1 MTIDVLKFGGTSV
14 ADAAALRAVLSIIR
28 TRSTGDATLLVVLS
42 ATSGTTNT
50 LLSLA
55 RMAAQRDESTVTAT
69 LRVMR
74 QRHADIIDT
83 LIDDYTHRIDAHHA
97 VDSLFNALTE
107 YCRGLSLLGECTPQS
122 LDEVV
127 SFGERISSSI
137 LAAACDG
144 IGMRTRW
151 LDARQVIR
159 TDARFQAASVDMTA
173 TQSCWDAVW
182 PTINDANVIITQG
195 FIGSAVDGTTTTLGR
210 GGSDYSAA
218 LFGAISNAR
227 IIDIYTDVSGV
238 LSADPRIVSDA
249 KPIAHIDV
257 DSMRELAL
265 YGAKVLHPD
274 TIIPAV
280 LRNIPVRVANTFE
293 PASSGTII
301 TARGIDTP
309 IVAITG
315 IEHCLRIVVPRQNAD
330 ACAHALERGRAYVLA
345 RTSTL
350 TSDAIVVQ
358 ITEQVNSLTIE
369 SLVAGIATTATA
381 CSLVVACSNT
391 ALTGNATQRVGAALS
406 SGTTYDISW
415 FPHGRSMF
423 LCVPPELYHTTVQ
436 RVHSELA
443 LGT

>member
-1 MTIDVLKFGGTSV
+1 MTIAVLKFGGTSV
-14 ADAAALRAVLSIIR
+14 ADAAALRAVQSILRARAERNETMI
-28 TRSTGDATLLVVLS
+28 VVLS

-55 RMAAQRDESTVTAT
+55 RMAAQQDESTVAAT
-69 LRVMR
+69 VREMR
-74 QRHADIIDT
+74 QRHADIIDG
-83 LIDDYTHRIDAHHA
+83 LIDDHTHRSNAHQA
-97 VDSLFNALTE
+97 VDSLLNSLAE
-107 YCRGLSLLGECTPQS
+107 YCHGLSLLGECTPQS

-127 SFGERISSSI
+127 AYGERISSSI
-137 LAAACDG
+137 LAAACDS

-159 TDARFQAASVDMTA
+159 TDARYLAASVDMAA
-173 TQSCWDAVW
+173 TQSCWDAIW
-182 PTINDANVIITQG
+182 PTINDGNVIITQG
-195 FIGSAVDGTTTTLGR
+195 FIGSALDGTTTTLGR

-293 PASSGTII
+293 PSAPGTII
-301 TARGIDTP
+301 TAGGTGNP

-315 IEHCLRIVVPRQNAD
+315 IENCLRIVVPRQHAD

-350 TSDAIVVQ
+350 TTDAFVVQ
-358 ITEQVNSLTIE
+358 ITEHVNSLTIE
-369 SLVAGIATTATA
+369 SLVAGLATTATL
-381 CSLVVACSNT
+381 CSIVVACSNT
-391 ALTGNATQRVGAALS
+391 ALTGHSTQRVGAALS
-406 SGTTYDISW
+406 SVTTHDISW

-423 LCVPPELYHTTVQ
+423 LCVPPELYHTTVR

-443 LGT
+443 LGA